1 MDLIGLDLDI
11 SYNLFF
17 VIKYNGGEVS
27 DLVLLFFKINEL
39 FFILIGG
46 VIVGI
51 VIGKIEIFFECF
63 VLNFSEKNLFLIFFI
78 YLLIN

>member
-63 VLNFSEKNLFLIFFI
+63 VLNFCEKNLFLIFFI